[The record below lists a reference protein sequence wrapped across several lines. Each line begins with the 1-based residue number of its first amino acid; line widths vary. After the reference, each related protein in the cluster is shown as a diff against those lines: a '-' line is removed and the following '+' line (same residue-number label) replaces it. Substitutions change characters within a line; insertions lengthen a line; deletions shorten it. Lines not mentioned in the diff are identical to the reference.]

1 MRTLIKGRKLIDG
14 KAAIEGAAI
23 LIDGDRITAVG
34 DPLLDISSL
43 QRVNT
48 VFKDGQAVAKQGEVM
63 I

>member
-48 VFKDGQAVAKQGEVM
+48 VFNDGQAVAKQGEVM

>member
-23 LIDGDRITAVG
+23 LIVGDRITAVG

>member
-1 MRTLIKGRKLIDG
+1 MRTLINGRKLIVG
-14 KAAIEGAAI
+14 KAAIEGAEI
-23 LIDGDRITAVG
+23 FIDVDRITAVG

-48 VFKDGQAVAKQGEVM
+48 VFKDGHQVAEQGEVM